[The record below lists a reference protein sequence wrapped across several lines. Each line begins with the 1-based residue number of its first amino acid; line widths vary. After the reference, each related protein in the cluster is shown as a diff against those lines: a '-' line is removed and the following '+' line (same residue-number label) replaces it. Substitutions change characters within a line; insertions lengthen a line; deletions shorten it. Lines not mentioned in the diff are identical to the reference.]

1 MAAAIQA
8 DPKPTLIFIPDI
20 SGFTEFVHT
29 TEISHSQH
37 IIEELLESIID
48 GNNIGLEVSEIEG
61 DAILFFR
68 MGDAPS
74 AKELLGQIQNMY
86 SAFHSHL
93 KRYESQRICQC
104 GACGSA
110 HNLQLKFVMH
120 YGIISRNQVKSFS
133 KLFGKDLIVAHRLLK
148 NNIELDEYALF
159 TRDLMDKTVDWDALD
174 SLTWAPST
182 ELEESYDFG
191 NIKYSFIPLQP
202 LYESIPEPVIEDFLV
217 HEATTEIIKGET
229 IINAPLQLVFDVIS
243 DLSFRHEWLVGIKD
257 STDLNSNITQIGSTH
272 RCLINGTEKDPFTVS
287 HSFNINNDV
296 ITWTES
302 DAGNKSNAIMSLKRL
317 DGNKTQFKRIIQLK
331 PSLIIRII
339 IPFIKPGFR
348 KRLAESH
355 KTLNAY
361 CEGLFRDGKNH
372 RSQVLIEAS
381 TVEEASNSQTR

>member
-61 DAILFFR
+61 DVVLFFR

-120 YGIISRNQVKSFS
+120 YGIISRNKVKSFS

-148 NNIELDEYALF
+148 NNIKLDEYALF
-159 TRDLMDKTVDWDALD
+159 TRELMDETVDWDEFD

-182 ELEESYDFG
+182 DLEESYDFG
-191 NIKYSFIPLQP
+191 SIKYSFIPLQP
-202 LYESIPEPVIEDFLV
+202 LYEGIPEPVIEDFLV
-217 HEATTEIIKGET
+217 HEASTEMIKRET
-229 IINAPLQLVFDVIS
+229 VINAPLQLVFDVVS
-243 DLSFRHEWLVGIKD
+243 DVSFRHEWIDGIKD
-257 STDLNSNITQIGSTH
+257 SIDLNSNITQTGSTH
-272 RCLINGTEKDPFTVS
+272 RCLINGTSKDPFSVS
-287 HSFNINNDV
+287 HSFNINKDF

-302 DAGNKSNAIMSLKRL
+302 DAGNKANSIMSLKRIA
-317 DGNKTQFKRIIQLK
+317 DDKTQFTQIIQLH
-331 PSLIIRII
+331 PSLIFRLI
-339 IPFIKPGFR
+339 IPFIKPKFR
-348 KRLAESH
+348 KKIADSH
-355 KTLNAY
+355 QNLNAY
-361 CEGLFRDGKNH
+361 CEGLFREGKNH
-372 RSQVLIEAS
+372 RSQVLIEAAKVAEKS
-381 TVEEASNSQTR
+381 GS

>member
-1 MAAAIQA
+1 MATAIQA

-61 DAILFFR
+61 DAVLFFR

-86 SAFHSHL
+86 GAFHSHL

-104 GACGSA
+104 GACSSA
-110 HNLQLKFVMH
+110 NNLQLKFVTH
-120 YGIISRNQVKSFS
+120 YGIISRNKVKSYS

-148 NNIELDEYALF
+148 NNIGLDEYALF
-159 TRDLMDKTVDWDALD
+159 TRDLMDQTVDWDEFD
-174 SLTWAPST
+174 SLTWATST

-191 NIKYSFIPLQP
+191 SIKYSFIPLQP
-202 LYESIPEPVIEDFLV
+202 LYESIPEPVLEDFLI
-217 HEATTEIIKGET
+217 HEATTEMIKAGS
-229 IINAPLQLVFDVIS
+229 IINAPMQLVFDVVS
-243 DLSFRHEWLVGIKD
+243 DVSFRHEWLVGIKD
-257 STDLNSNITQIGSTH
+257 STELNSNITQIGSTH
-272 RCLINGTEKDPFTVS
+272 RCLINGTSKDPFSVS
-287 HSFNINNDV
+287 HSFNINKDF

-302 DAGNKSNAIMSLKRL
+302 DPGNKSNSIMSLKRL
-317 DGNKTQFKRIIQLK
+317 GDDKTQFTQIIQLN
-331 PSLIIRII
+331 SNLFIRII
-339 IPFIKPGFR
+339 SVFIKPGFR
-348 KRLAESH
+348 RRMEASLKN
-355 KTLNAY
+355 LNAY
-361 CEGLFRDGKNH
+361 CEGLFRDGKSH

-381 TVEEASNSQTR
+381 MVEEAN